1 MITLSQITLQRGK
14 KILLK
19 EASTAIFAKEKIGL
33 IGRNGCGKSSLF
45 SLLLGELTVEAGDVQ
60 IQANLQIAHLSQ
72 TIPNSDLSAIEFVM
86 QGDKKIY
93 DLWYQL
99 KIAETENDSHQI
111 GELHHKIYEANGYD
125 ARARAGRLLNGLC
138 FKANE
143 HEKTVSEFSGGWRMR
158 LNLAKVLMCPSDL
171 LLLDEPTNHLD
182 LDAIIWLEDWLK
194 KYEGVL
200 LLISHDR
207 EFLDH
212 VVNRI
217 LHVENQVLNGY
228 TGNYSQFESQRA
240 MKLLQN
246 QSMYQK
252 QQNKIEQTMKF
263 VRRFSAKASKAKQAQ
278 SRLKALNRLEIIS
291 QANIDTPFNFI
302 FKPIKPSGAPLLQ
315 LEGVS
320 AGYGDT
326 VVLDGL
332 KLSINPGDRI
342 GLLGHNGAG
351 KSTLIKT
358 LAGELPILC
367 GEIYQNKGL
376 STGYFAQHQV
386 DQLRLDQ
393 SPLWHFQQFDSKATM
408 QTLRNFL
415 GGFDFYGDMAMSKI
429 EHFSGGEK
437 ARLVLALIVWQSPNL
452 LLLDEPT
459 NHLDLDMRE
468 ALTIA
473 LQSYEGAVVLVSHD
487 RHLLQT
493 SVDQLWLVHQKAVTP
508 FDDDLDAYSKW
519 VLDKQNSTKQEE
531 SAPGAKKTVRN
542 NDKKS
547 KTKENK
553 AESIELKLEKLYK
566 EKEAIDFALTD
577 GAIYEKTNQE
587 KLDKLVVRRE
597 TVIKEI
603 ELVEKQW
610 AEIVN

>member
-14 KILLK
+14 KVLLK
-19 EASTAIFAKEKIGL
+19 NASAAIFAKEKIGL

-60 IQANLQIAHLSQ
+60 IQANLKIAHLSQ

-99 KIAETENDSHQI
+99 KIAEEKNDSHQI

-125 ARARAGRLLNGLC
+125 ARARAGKLLNGLC
-138 FKANE
+138 FKPYE
-143 HEKTVSEFSGGWRMR
+143 HEKRVSEFSGGWRMR

-212 VVNRI
+212 VVNRVI
-217 LHVENQVLNGY
+217 HVENQALNAY
-228 TGNYSQFESQRA
+228 TGNYSQFETQRA

-246 QSMYQK
+246 QAMYQR
-252 QQNKIEQTMKF
+252 QQNKIEQTMQF

-291 QANIDTPFNFI
+291 QANIDTPFNFT

-315 LEGVS
+315 LEDVN
-320 AGYGDT
+320 AGYGD
-326 VVLDGL
+326 LMILEKL
-332 KLSINPGDRI
+332 KISINPGDRI

-358 LAGELPILC
+358 LAGQLPILH

-386 DQLRLDQ
+386 DQLHLDQ
-393 SPLWHFQQFDSKATM
+393 SPLWHFQQFDSKATI

-493 SVDQLWLVHQKAVTP
+493 SVDQFWLVHQKAVTP
-508 FDDDLDAYSKW
+508 FDDDLDAYAKW
-519 VLDKQNSTKQEE
+519 VLDKQNSHQQEG
-531 SAPGAKKTVRN
+531 SPSGM
-542 NDKKS
+542 KKS
-547 KTKENK
+547 DQKIEKRSKPKESS
-553 AESIELKLEKLYK
+553 AASIELKLEKLYK
-566 EKEAIDFALTD
+566 EKEAIDLALTD
-577 GAIYEKTNQE
+577 SAIYEKEHQK
-587 KLDKLVVRRE
+587 KLDELIASRE
-597 TVIKEI
+597 KISKEI
-603 ELVEKQW
+603 EMTEKKW
-610 AEIVN
+610 TEIID